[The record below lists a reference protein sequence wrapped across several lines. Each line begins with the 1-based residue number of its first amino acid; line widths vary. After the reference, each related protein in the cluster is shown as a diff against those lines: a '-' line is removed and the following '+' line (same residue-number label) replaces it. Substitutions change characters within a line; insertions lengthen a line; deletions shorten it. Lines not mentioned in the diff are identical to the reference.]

1 MKIAP
6 EISYRNIRKRK
17 ETEELILRKV
27 EKLDRVCGYI
37 NSCHV
42 TIEAPR
48 HRHAGNPFQVR
59 VVVKLPPGHELVVRR
74 DSAEGGREEMLP
86 TMLRNAFASMERRIK
101 ELVERQR
108 GDVKVHEQSQLVVH
122 ME

>member
-17 ETEELILRKV
+17 ETEELIIKKI
-27 EKLDRVCGYI
+27 EKLDRVCDYI
-37 NSCHV
+37 TSCHV
-42 TIEAPR
+42 IIEAPR
-48 HRHAGNPFQVR
+48 HRHAGNPFQVCI
-59 VVVKLPPGHELVVRR
+59 VVKLPPGHKLVVRR

-101 ELVERQR
+101 ELMDRQR
-108 GDVKVHEQSQLVVH
+108 GDVKIHEQPQPA
-122 ME
+122 